1 MIGLTIGSMSIKKME
16 RDRIDHEGSRSNLR
30 SVEINS
36 LRLMPLSNVILYV
49 DSITSELYLVMTSY
63 HVNL

>member
-1 MIGLTIGSMSIKKME
+1 ME